1 MKSKT
6 WIAVLSIFAA
16 VLLLTG
22 ACSAGF
28 VAGWFLGPQSQN
40 QTTGID
46 LPVLQTTSEPK
57 DTETLFAPFWEAWQI
72 VHDYYVD
79 QPVDDLTLMQGAIRG
94 MIAALG
100 DQHSSYMD
108 PFEYKDA
115 TADLSGEY
123 TGIGAWVN
131 TEGDYLTISEP
142 MPNSPAL
149 EAGLKTGDQIIKID
163 GEDMT
168 GVLPELAR
176 RKVLGPAGSTVVLTI
191 LREGVEDPFDV
202 TVTRA
207 SIKVTSAE
215 GKMLDD
221 QIAYVKVRTFGER
234 TDQELKTILRD
245 LMKNEPNGM
254 ILDLR
259 NNGGGSLNTAIAI
272 ASEFIGDGVILY
284 EEYGDGSREI
294 HEALKGGLATDVPL
308 VVLVNEFSASASEVV
323 AGAIQDTGRGALI
336 GTTTYG
342 KGSVQQWIPLS
353 DDQGAVRVTVA
364 RWLTPKERL
373 IHEVGLTPDV
383 EVELTEEDFKANLD
397 PQLDAAIDYLLEK
410 VLR

>member
-6 WIAVLSIFAA
+6 WITILSVTAA
-16 VLLLTG
+16 VLLLAG

-28 VAGWFLGPQSQN
+28 VTGWFFGPQSKD
-40 QTTGID
+40 QTTGFD
-46 LPVLQTTSEPK
+46 LPVLQTTTEPK
-57 DTETLFAPFWEAWQI
+57 DTNTLFEPFWEAWQI
-72 VHDYYVD
+72 VHDNYVD
-79 QPVDDLTLMQGAIRG
+79 QPVDDVTLMQGAIRG

-108 PFEYKDA
+108 PFEYETA
-115 TADLSGEY
+115 TASLAGEY

-131 TEGDYLTISEP
+131 TEGDFLTIAEP

-149 EAGLKTGDQIIKID
+149 KAGLKTGDQIIKID

-176 RKVLGPAGSTVVLTI
+176 REVLGEAGSTVILTI
-191 LREGVEDPFDV
+191 LREGVEEPFDV

-207 SIKVTSAE
+207 SITVASAE
-215 GKMLDD
+215 GKMLEDN
-221 QIAYVKVRTFGER
+221 IAYVKVRTFGEQ
-234 TDQELKTILRD
+234 TDKEITAILKD
-245 LMKNEPNGM
+245 LMKNKPVGM

-259 NNGGGSLNTAIAI
+259 NNGGGSLTTAIAI
-272 ASEFIGDGVILY
+272 ASEFVGDGVILY

-294 HEALKGGLATDVPL
+294 HEALQGGLATEIPL

-323 AGAIQDTGRGALI
+323 AGAIQDSGRGALV

-342 KGSVQQWIPLS
+342 KGSVQRWIPLS
-353 DDQGAVRVTVA
+353 ENQGAVRVTIA

-397 PQLDAAIDYLLEK
+397 PQLDAAVNYLLDK
-410 VLR
+410 

>member
-6 WIAVLSIFAA
+6 WITILSILGA
-16 VLLLTG
+16 VLLLSG
-22 ACSAGF
+22 VCSAGF
-28 VAGWFLGPQSQN
+28 VAGWFLGPQSQD
-40 QTTGID
+40 QAVGID
-46 LPVLQTTSEPK
+46 LPILQSTSEPK
-57 DTETLFAPFWEAWQI
+57 NTDTLFAPFWEAWQI
-72 VHDYYVD
+72 VHDNYVD
-79 QPVDDLTLMQGAIRG
+79 QPVNDVTLMQGAIRG

-131 TEGDYLTISEP
+131 TEGDFLTISEP

-149 EAGLKTGDQIIKID
+149 KAGLETGDQIIKID

-176 RKVLGPAGSTVVLTI
+176 RKVLGPAGSTVILTI
-191 LREGVEDPFDV
+191 LREGVEEPFDI

-207 SIKVTSAE
+207 SIKVSSAE

-221 QIAYVKVRTFGER
+221 NIAYVKVRTFGEQ
-234 TDQELKTILRD
+234 TDKELTAVLKD
-245 LMKNEPNGM
+245 LMKNKPAGM

-259 NNGGGSLNTAIAI
+259 NNGGGSLTTAIAI
-272 ASEFIGDGVILY
+272 ASEFIGNGVILY
-284 EEYGDGSREI
+284 EEYGDGSRQV
-294 HEALKGGLATDVPL
+294 HEALQGGLATEISL

-353 DDQGAVRVTVA
+353 DDQGAVRVTIA

-397 PQLDAAIDYLLEK
+397 PQLDAAVKYLLEK
-410 VLR
+410 

>member
-6 WIAVLSIFAA
+6 WITVISIFTA
-16 VLLLTG
+16 VIVLTG
-22 ACSAGF
+22 VCSAGF
-28 VAGWFLGPQSQN
+28 VAGWFLGPQSKSQS
-40 QTTGID
+40 TGVE
-46 LPVLQTTSEPK
+46 LPLLQTTSEAG
-57 DTETLFAPFWEAWQI
+57 DTDPLFAPFWEAWQI

-79 QPVDDLTLMQGAIRG
+79 QPVDDLSLMQGAIRG

-108 PFEYKDA
+108 PYEYQDA

-131 TEGDYLTISEP
+131 TEGEYLTISEP

-149 EAGLKTGDQIIKID
+149 EAGLEPGDLIVKID

-191 LREGVEDPFDV
+191 LREGVEEPFDV
-202 TVTRA
+202 SVTRA
-207 SIKVTSAE
+207 SIKVSSAE
-215 GKMLDD
+215 GKMLEDN
-221 QIAYVKVRTFGER
+221 IAYVKVRTFGEN
-234 TDQELKTILRD
+234 TDKELRAVLKD
-245 LMKNEPNGM
+245 LMNNEPGGM

-272 ASEFIGDGVILY
+272 ASEFIPDGVILY
-284 EEYGDGSREI
+284 EEYGDGTRDV
-294 HEALKGGLATDVPL
+294 HEALQGGLATEIPL
-308 VVLVNEFSASASEVV
+308 VVLVNEYSASASEVV
-323 AGAIQDTGRGALI
+323 AGAIQDTDRGALV

-353 DDQGAVRVTVA
+353 GEQGAVRVTIA
-364 RWLTPKERL
+364 RWLTPNERL
-373 IHEVGLTPDV
+373 IHEVGLKPDV
-383 EVELTEEDFKANLD
+383 EVELTEEDFDANLD
-397 PQLDAAIDYLLEK
+397 PQLDAAVEYLLEM
-410 VLR
+410 VSR

>member
-6 WIAVLSIFAA
+6 WITIFSVIAA

-22 ACSAGF
+22 ACSTGF
-28 VAGWFLGPQSQN
+28 MAGWFFKPQPQD
-40 QTTGID
+40 QITGVD
-46 LPVLQTTSEPK
+46 LPVLQTTTDPG
-57 DTETLFAPFWEAWQI
+57 DTDTLFEPFWEAWQI

-149 EAGLKTGDQIIKID
+149 QAGLKTGDQIIKID

-176 RKVLGPAGSTVVLTI
+176 RKVLGPAGSTVILTI
-191 LREGVEDPFDV
+191 LREDVEEPFDV
-202 TVTRA
+202 PVTRA

-215 GKMLDD
+215 GKMLEDN
-221 QIAYVKVRTFGER
+221 IAYVKVRTFGEQ
-234 TDQELKTILRD
+234 TDKELTVILKD
-245 LMKNEPNGM
+245 LMKNKPVGM

-259 NNGGGSLNTAIAI
+259 NNGGGSLTTAIAI
-272 ASEFIGDGVILY
+272 ASEFVGDGVILY

-294 HEALKGGLATDVPL
+294 HEALQGGLATEIPL

-323 AGAIQDTGRGALI
+323 AGAIQDSGRGVLV

-342 KGSVQQWIPLS
+342 KGSVQRWIPLS
-353 DDQGAVRVTVA
+353 EDQGAVRVTIA

-383 EVELTEEDFKANLD
+383 EVELTEEDFKADLD
-397 PQLDAAIDYLLEK
+397 PQLDAAIKYLLEK
-410 VLR
+410 